1 MQPRE
6 RYRSSMT
13 GVQFPD
19 SVGGDERA
27 VKQEQHA
34 DEKPNRNG
42 CAHGHLPENEVEDEE
57 DDDDN
62 RRPEIFVFVEN
73 DRWLFGENGGSVN
86 EAG

>member
-6 RYRSSMT
+6 RYRSRT
-13 GVQFPD
+13 AGVQFPD

-27 VKQEQHA
+27 VEQEQHA

-42 CAHGHLPENEVEDEE
+42 CAHGHLPENEVEDKE

-73 DRWLFGENGGSVN
+73 NRWLLGENGGSVN
-86 EAG
+86 KAG